1 MIGAGELAFESLL
14 ESEERTKMSVQQ
26 FVKGGIDL
34 KRGMFSMVAV
44 IAVTMCFLIGAP
56 TSFCQQNVG
65 VIVVDVQGDF
75 TTWKNGSLAVPGT
88 DKAFVDKVQAATESL
103 KKKGHPVIATQDW
116 HPKDHVSFCTNH
128 EGKKPF
134 ETTSIDGKTQVL
146 WPAHCVQGTD
156 NAGCLLD
163 KNLFVAVVQKGRDK
177 KFDSYSGF
185 QDDGGTK
192 TGLDEM
198 LKKNSIKELIVYGIA
213 TDYCVKATAIDA
225 ANAGYKV
232 TVIEDLCRGVAPETT
247 TVALKEMAEKGVA
260 VKKSLE
266 P

>member
-1 MIGAGELAFESLL
+1 M
-14 ESEERTKMSVQQ
+14 
-26 FVKGGIDL
+26 
-34 KRGMFSMVAV
+34 KRVMFSMAAFAV
-44 IAVTMCFLIGAP
+44 VTMCCLIGAP
-56 TSFCQQNVG
+56 TSFGQQNVG

-103 KKKGHPVIATQDW
+103 KKKGHPVFATQDW

-134 ETTSIDGKTQVL
+134 ETISIDGKTQVL
-146 WPAHCVQGTD
+146 WPAHCVQD
-156 NAGCLLD
+156 SENAGCLLD
-163 KNLFVAVVQKGRDK
+163 KSLFLAVVQKGRDK

-192 TGLDEM
+192 TGLDDL
-198 LKKNSIKELIVYGIA
+198 LKKNAIKELIVYGIA

-232 TVIEDLCRGVAPETT
+232 TVIEDLCRGVAPEST
-247 TVALKEMAEKGVA
+247 TVALKEMADKGVVIRKA
-260 VKKSLE
+260 LE

>member
-1 MIGAGELAFESLL
+1 
-14 ESEERTKMSVQQ
+14 
-26 FVKGGIDL
+26 
-34 KRGMFSMVAV
+34 MVAV
-44 IAVTMCFLIGAP
+44 IAVTVCFLIGAP
-56 TSFCQQNVG
+56 TSFGQQNVG

-103 KKKGHPVIATQDW
+103 RKRGTLLSPRKIGIQG
-116 HPKDHVSFCTNH
+116 HVSFCTNH

-134 ETTSIDGKTQVL
+134 ETISIDGKTQVL
-146 WPAHCVQGTD
+146 WPAHCVQDTD

-163 KNLFVAVVQKGRDK
+163 KNLFLAVVQKGRDK

-192 TGLDEM
+192 TGLDEL
-198 LKKNSIKELIVYGIA
+198 LKKNAIKELIVYGIA

-232 TVIEDLCRGVAPETT
+232 TVIEDLCRGVTPETT

-260 VKKSLE
+260 VRKSLE